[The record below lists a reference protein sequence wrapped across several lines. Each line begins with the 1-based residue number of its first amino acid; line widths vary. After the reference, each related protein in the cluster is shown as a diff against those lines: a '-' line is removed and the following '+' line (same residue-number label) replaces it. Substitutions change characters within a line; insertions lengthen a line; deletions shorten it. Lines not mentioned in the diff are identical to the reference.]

1 MEEKNNYNLFNF
13 DGMSEVANNLIDKL
27 ASATGWY
34 VSRNTPSKI
43 GLNTYIEEIQK
54 KNYDPLT
61 KAALITNAKKT
72 IKEYCNQKDIVS
84 IAINLLNK
92 DCVPE
97 MLDNDW
103 LSIFMDKARLV
114 TSEDFKLIWGKLL
127 ASECDNNGCVPKGL
141 LHILSQIDRED
152 AESFST
158 LCSLAIKVEDEY
170 QPVVN
175 INRFDDY
182 ANWGLDFDKLVNLK
196 ALGLIE
202 MDFSKLL
209 AYSIC
214 PKEIPIKAKYFNHE
228 FECSK
233 RKNQMKIGSVM
244 FTKLGQALCKAIT
257 VNEAT
262 NFWDKYCLPFLKM
275 YNI

>member
-13 DGMSEVANNLIDKL
+13 GEMSDVANNLIDKL

-72 IKEYCNQKDIVS
+72 IKEYCNQKDIVA

-114 TSEDFKLIWGKLL
+114 TSDDFKLLWGKLL
-127 ASECDNNGCVPKGL
+127 AAECDNNGCVPKGL

-152 AESFST
+152 AESFSA

-175 INRFDDY
+175 INRFEDY
-182 ANWGLDFDKLVNLK
+182 TNWGLDFDKLVNLK

-202 MDFSKLL
+202 MDFSKLGI
-209 AYSIC
+209 YSVYG
-214 PKEIPIKAKYFNHE
+214 KDIPIKAKYFNHE
-228 FECSK
+228 FECSN
-233 RKNQMKIGSVM
+233 RKTEMNIGNVM

-257 VNEAT
+257 VDET
-262 NFWDKYCLPFLKM
+262 KNFWDEYCLPFLKM
-275 YNI
+275 CNV

>member
-1 MEEKNNYNLFNF
+1 
-13 DGMSEVANNLIDKL
+13 MSEVANNLIDKL

-34 VSRNTPSKI
+34 VSRNTLSKI

-72 IKEYCNQKDIVS
+72 IKEYCNQKDIVA

-97 MLDNDW
+97 TLDNDW

-127 ASECDNNGCVPKGL
+127 ASECDNNGYVPKGL
-141 LHILSQIDRED
+141 LYILSQIDRED

-202 MDFSKLL
+202 MDFSKLVM
-209 AYSIC
+209 YSVYG
-214 PKEIPIKAKYFNHE
+214 KEIPIKAKYFNHE
-228 FECSK
+228 FECSN
-233 RKNQMKIGSVM
+233 RKNEISIGNVM
-244 FTKLGQALCKAIT
+244 FTKSGQALCKAIT
-257 VNEAT
+257 VNEAA

>member
-43 GLNTYIEEIQK
+43 GLNTYIEEIKK

-141 LHILSQIDRED
+141 LHILSQMDRED
-152 AESFST
+152 AESFT
-158 LCSLAIKVEDEY
+158 ALCSIAIKVEDEY
-170 QPVVN
+170 EPVVN

-214 PKEIPIKAKYFNHE
+214 PK
-228 FECSK
+228 
-233 RKNQMKIGSVM
+233 
-244 FTKLGQALCKAIT
+244 
-257 VNEAT
+257 
-262 NFWDKYCLPFLKM
+262 
-275 YNI
+275 